1 MDPHQHL
8 PIWGLPTFAT
18 TPPLH
23 PIESRMFATACKEI
37 MRIRAHRIAPMMLV
51 AVTLSVPRVTH
62 ASAIDDVRDF
72 RIERGSLGH
81 VLLEIARLAGR
92 HIAMPSD
99 VTGDLLAGPVMGVM
113 SVPAAARQA
122 LSGTNLC
129 NDPVKP
135 AQVRRLKRTPQPE
148 FSSSAPDGA
157 VDGCRTESNQRSRGW
172 HAAAFRS
179 DDDARIAP

>member
-1 MDPHQHL
+1 MVSPTELANLLRAAFTQADRLLRLETPLGPNALL
-8 PIWGLPTFAT
+8 PEQLDAAE
-18 TPPLH
+18 H
-23 PIESRMFATACKEI
+23 
-37 MRIRAHRIAPMMLV
+37 
-51 AVTLSVPRVTH
+51 
-62 ASAIDDVRDF
+62 ID
-72 RIERGSLGH
+72 
-81 VLLEIARLAGR
+81 A
-92 HIAMPSD
+92 
-99 VTGDLLAGPVMGVM
+99 
-113 SVPAAARQA
+113 
-122 LSGTNLC
+122 C